1 MTDTDIYAPV
11 IRDRVAERERC
22 ERDIPGYS
30 EERHH
35 PTWREIRDEFL
46 ADIEAAR
53 IFAEDK

>member
-1 MTDTDIYAPV
+1 MTDTGIYAPV

-30 EERHH
+30 EQRQ
-35 PTWREIRDEFL
+35 